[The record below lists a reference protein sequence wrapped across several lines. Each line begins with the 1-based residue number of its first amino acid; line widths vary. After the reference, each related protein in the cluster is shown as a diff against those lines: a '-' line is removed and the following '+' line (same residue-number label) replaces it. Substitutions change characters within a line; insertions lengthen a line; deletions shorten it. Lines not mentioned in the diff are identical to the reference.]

1 MNDKMSWV
9 WFYLSE
15 IVWLVYPLAPL
26 LRRKD
31 KRAIFENALV
41 PIVAYHTRE

>member
-1 MNDKMSWV
+1 MAEWV
-9 WFYLSE
+9 GIGFIFLKK
-15 IVWLVYPLAPL
+15 VWLVYPLAPL

>member
-1 MNDKMSWV
+1 MIFSD
-9 WFYLSE
+9 

-41 PIVAYHTRE
+41 PIAAYHTSE